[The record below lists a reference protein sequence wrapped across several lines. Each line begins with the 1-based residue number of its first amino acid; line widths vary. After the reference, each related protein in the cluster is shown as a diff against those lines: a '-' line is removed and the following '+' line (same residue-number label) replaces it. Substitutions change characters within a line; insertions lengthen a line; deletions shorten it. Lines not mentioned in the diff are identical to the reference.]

1 MSPIDVPISLSTN
14 SSIYTIVDIFTP
26 TQPAKLAFIDR
37 ELVEEDLVEAL
48 ETPGTQVVIYGNT
61 GSGKTTLLTNTL
73 SKIYEN
79 HITSQCMKGT
89 TFESLIIDAF
99 DQIAPLYSSEK
110 ITTQQD
116 SVKASLSSTV
126 NIIKAGLEANSTR
139 TTRDKELRILPPQ
152 LTPQALGKLLGTL
165 NQCWVIED
173 FHKVNEDEK
182 VKLSQLLKVFM
193 DLAAEFPSLKIICLG
208 AVDTAREV
216 VKYDPEMRNR
226 VAEILVP
233 LMSDEELTRIVN
245 KGEQLLNIRFE
256 QSVKKNIV
264 NYSSGVASIC
274 HQLCLNMCRNAG
286 LTYRQSTLTSID
298 QDCFYEAVKKYIRKA
313 SDTLKDSFDNALRQR
328 NKTKYDSSEI
338 IIKALSTTGDKGL
351 ARLKLLR
358 KIQEENPK
366 YTEAILK
373 PHLEKLLTLEYGS
386 IIKYDSNSGLY
397 SFQDQF
403 YRAYA
408 QTLLY
413 EKIKSKTS
421 TINTENNKTLTQE
434 IMFQTMR
441 AEKDNIDFES

>member
-1 MSPIDVPISLSTN
+1 MSPIDIPASLTSN

-79 HITSQCMKGT
+79 HITSQCMKDM

-99 DQIAPLYSSEK
+99 DQIAPFYTTEK
-110 ITTQQD
+110 ATSQQNAI
-116 SVKASLSSTV
+116 KASLQGTV
-126 NIIKAGLEANSTR
+126 KIIKASLEANSTKIISNKE
-139 TTRDKELRILPPQ
+139 TRALPPQ
-152 LTPQALGKLLGTL
+152 LTPQALGKLLGAL

-173 FHKVNEDEK
+173 FHKVPESEK
-182 VKLSQLLKVFM
+182 AKLSQLLKVFM
-193 DLAAEFPSLKIICLG
+193 DIAAEHPSLKIICLG

-233 LMSDEELTRIVN
+233 LMSDEELTRITN

-256 QSVKKNIV
+256 PSVKKNIV

-274 HQLCLNMCRNAG
+274 HQLCLNMCRHTG
-286 LTYRQSTLTSID
+286 LTYKQSTLTTID

-313 SDTLKDSFDNALRQR
+313 SDTLKDAFDNALRQR

-338 IIKALSTTGDKGL
+338 IIRALITTGDKGL

-358 KIQEENPK
+358 RIQEDHPK
-366 YTEAILK
+366 YTDAILK
-373 PHLEKLLTLEYGS
+373 PHLEKLLTQEYGS
-386 IIKYDSNSGLY
+386 IIKHDSNSGLY
-397 SFQDQF
+397 SFQDPF

-408 QTLLY
+408 QTLFY
-413 EKIKSKTS
+413 EKAKTDSLVEIAAKSK
-421 TINTENNKTLTQE
+421 IATQE
-434 IMFQTMR
+434 IMFQKMR
-441 AEKDNIDFES
+441 EERDSIDFES

>member
-110 ITTQQD
+110 ITTQQN

-397 SFQDQF
+397 SFQDPF